1 VKIAIAS
8 SSLLARVV
16 IEALEH
22 SQNEIVG
29 FITMPDQ
36 PKGRS
41 GSAKPN
47 PFRELVSREWGSIP
61 CFAPES
67 DGDLQQVLQSLGPD
81 LVVTLAY
88 GRLIKEEALG
98 IPLHGWLN
106 IHFSKLPLW
115 RGAAPVQRSLLAGER
130 ESGVTTFKIDRGM
143 DTGPIYLQSSF
154 TYAQDECATEALE
167 RMAEIGAKQLM
178 DAIAM
183 IEGGIAPIPQQGKS
197 SNAPKIDKRELRL
210 RLGSTSVELMAQIRA
225 FTSQPGVWFLYRG
238 QRMIISK
245 ARQSSIKVEED
256 HIKDEHGKLL
266 VGTRDGSIEIEKITP
281 EGKREMSGSEFLRGR
296 DLRQAHPIE

>member
-1 VKIAIAS
+1 VRLVFAGTPEVALPSLSALLAS
-8 SSLLARVV
+8 QHEVVAVVTRPDAPAGRGRSLQASPVAALAEEHGIEVLKPERPRDPDFLARLAELEPDCCPVVAYGALVPRAALDIPRLGWVNLHFSLLPA
-16 IEALEH
+16 
-22 SQNEIVG
+22 
-29 FITMPDQ
+29 
-36 PKGRS
+36 
-41 GSAKPN
+41 
-47 PFRELVSREWGSIP
+47 
-61 CFAPES
+61 
-67 DGDLQQVLQSLGPD
+67 
-81 LVVTLAY
+81 
-88 GRLIKEEALG
+88 
-98 IPLHGWLN
+98 
-106 IHFSKLPLW
+106 W

-143 DTGPIYLQSSF
+143 DTGPIYVQSSF

-178 DAIAM
+178 NAVAM
-183 IEGGIAPIPQQGKS
+183 IEGGIAPIPQQGQT

-225 FTSQPGVWFLYRG
+225 FTSEPGVWFLYRG

-245 ARQSSIKVEED
+245 ARQSSIKVEEN
-256 HIKDEHGKLL
+256 HIKDEHGNLL
-266 VGTRDGSIEIEKITP
+266 IGTRDGSIEIEKITP